1 MKQHAPATARNR
13 ESIREVLA
21 RVLPAQGVVLE
32 LAAGSGEHSIYF
44 AEQFP
49 ALTWQPSDVDDTA
62 LASIRAWRAQ
72 AALAN
77 LREPLRID
85 VTEDPWPI
93 DRADAITCINM
104 VHISPWQATLGVFAG
119 AARLGADLVYTYG
132 PYRFDGE
139 FTAPSNAEFDRS
151 LRGRNPS
158 WGVRDVRDL
167 EAVGREHGYA
177 LSEVI
182 AMPANNHS
190 LIFRR

>member
-1 MKQHAPATARNR
+1 MLSWSSG
-13 ESIREVLA
+13 SIQLGMSSRL
-21 RVLPAQGVVLE
+21 
-32 LAAGSGEHSIYF
+32 SG
-44 AEQFP
+44 A
-49 ALTWQPSDVDDTA
+49 
-62 LASIRAWRAQ
+62 
-72 AALAN
+72 
-77 LREPLRID
+77 
-85 VTEDPWPI
+85 
-93 DRADAITCINM
+93 
-104 VHISPWQATLGVFAG
+104 
-119 AARLGADLVYTYG
+119 VYLN
-132 PYRFDGE
+132 GE